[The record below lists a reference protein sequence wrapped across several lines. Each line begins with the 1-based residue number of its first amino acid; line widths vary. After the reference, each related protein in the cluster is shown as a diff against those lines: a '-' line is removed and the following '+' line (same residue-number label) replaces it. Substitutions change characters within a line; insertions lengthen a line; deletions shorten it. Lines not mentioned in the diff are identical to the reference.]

1 MGERQIMG
9 DAGDIYNVA
18 CEKII
23 FLAFGKLFY
32 EGTFVI
38 GCGFRCHMGS
48 DIGGVSWNSW
58 DGIYCKVKLNECG
71 IGWLN

>member
-48 DIGGVSWNSW
+48 DIGGVS
-58 DGIYCKVKLNECG
+58 
-71 IGWLN
+71 